1 MNKRKTLLLAL
12 SACIIAI
19 LAVGGTLAYFT
30 STETV
35 TNTFTAG
42 DVKITLT
49 ESEVTA
55 DPTKASTTPEAN
67 AHGYFDADG
76 EERTITNGQTQDYS
90 TLLPGATVHKDPMVT
105 NTGTNDAYI
114 RVKVTHNNVAGMKKQ
129 ADNYFAQL
137 ADVLKACATAHTY
150 SVTEDTASDKATHV
164 LLFTAPLA
172 AEGTIEIFNSIPVP
186 TAYDN
191 TEMDEVFGDLEI
203 VITAEAIQS
212 TGFADAATAFVAF
225 DAQV

>member
-12 SACIIAI
+12 AACMIAI

-30 STETV
+30 AEETV
-35 TNTFTAG
+35 TNTFTVG
-42 DVKITLT
+42 DVQITLT

-55 DPTKASTTPEAN
+55 DPTEADP
-67 AHGYFDADG
+67 AVTEALAYGYFDADG
-76 EERTITNGQTQDYS
+76 ADARTITNAETQEYE

-114 RVKVTHNNVAGMKKQ
+114 RVKVTHNNVANMKK
-129 ADNYFAQL
+129 AANDYYDQL
-137 ADVLKACATAHTY
+137 VAVIDGCTTDHTY
-150 SVTEDTASDKATHV
+150 SATESGDSVTHV
-164 LLFTAPLA
+164 LLFTKPLA
-172 AEGTIEIFNSIPVP
+172 ADGTIEIFNSIPVP
-186 TAYDN
+186 SEYDN

-203 VITAEAIQS
+203 KITAEAIQS

-225 DAQV
+225 DAQ